1 MKKQIKQVS
10 AALLLAGLMTSGIS
24 NLSLG
29 QDAAAKTESLAAVK
43 IGIIDLQKIQ
53 SNSALFKSLKT
64 QGEAYAK
71 KYQDDAAAKEKEI
84 KKMTEDL
91 KGLQSGGDA
100 DAIKAK
106 EDEIRTKVLKYRQ
119 EIVENQKKLEKV
131 LFETG
136 AKINNEDLMPVVGN
150 IAESKG
156 ANMILN
162 RSQVILYNP
171 NFDITEEV
179 IKQLDAKKSKVTVPD
194 PSNQ

>member
-10 AALLLAGLMTSGIS
+10 AALLLAGLMTSGVA
-24 NLSLG
+24 NVSLA
-29 QDAAAKTESLAAVK
+29 QEAAKAESLAAVK

-53 SNSALFKSLKT
+53 SNSALFKSMKT

-91 KGLQSGGDA
+91 KALQSGGDA

-106 EDEIRTKVLKYRQ
+106 EEEIRTKVLKYRQ
-119 EIVENQKKLEKV
+119 EIIENQKKLEKV

-136 AKINNEDLMPVVGN
+136 AKINNEDLMPIVGN

-171 NFDITEEV
+171 KFDITDEV

-194 PSNQ
+194 PSK

>member
-10 AALLLAGLMTSGIS
+10 AALLLAGLMTSGVA
-24 NLSLG
+24 NLSLA
-29 QDAAAKTESLAAVK
+29 QEVAKAESLAAVK

-53 SNSALFKSLKT
+53 SNSALFKSMKT

-91 KGLQSGGDA
+91 KALQSGGDA

-106 EDEIRTKVLKYRQ
+106 EEEIRTKVLKYRQ
-119 EIVENQKKLEKV
+119 EIIENQKKLEKV

-136 AKINNEDLMPVVGN
+136 AKINNEDLMPIVGN

-171 NFDITEEV
+171 KFDITEEV

-194 PSNQ
+194 PSK

>member
-10 AALLLAGLMTSGIS
+10 AALLLAGLMTSGAA
-24 NLSLG
+24 NLSLA
-29 QDAAAKTESLAAVK
+29 QEAAKAESLAAVK

-53 SNSALFKSLKT
+53 SNSALFKSMKT

-91 KGLQSGGDA
+91 KALQSGGDA

-119 EIVENQKKLEKV
+119 EIIENQKKLEKV

-136 AKINNEDLMPVVGN
+136 AKINNEDLMPIVGN

-171 NFDITEEV
+171 KFDITEEV

-194 PSNQ
+194 PSK